1 MANFRSV
8 AFLFLSLLVAMSVA
22 GQEKPSGREE
32 SPPPQGT
39 GSPPPPD
46 PWFVGG
52 AVGLAFGDE
61 VNYIEFSPI
70 AGYRISRKFQLGA
83 TLTFRYRKDKRF
95 EPDLSTTDV
104 GGSLFGRYFVLD
116 PIFLQVEVERLNWEY
131 LVIVNDDYVAVD
143 SVYTGLYAGIG
154 YSLPMGP
161 NAAMYMSF
169 LWDFAYDSN
178 EPSPNPHPWLIRIG
192 YGVVF

>member
-1 MANFRSV
+1 MANPRSV
-8 AFLFLSLLVAMSVA
+8 VLCLLSILVATSVPA
-22 GQEKPSGREE
+22 QEEPPGREE
-32 SPPPQGT
+32 SPPPQAA
-39 GSPPPPD
+39 GSSAPPD

-70 AGYRISRKFQLGA
+70 AGYRISQKFQLGA

-131 LVIVNDDYVAVD
+131 LTIVDDEYVAVD
-143 SVYTGLYAGIG
+143 SVYTGWYAGAG
-154 YSLPMGP
+154 YILPMGP
-161 NAAMYMSF
+161 SAAMYMSF
-169 LWDFAYDSN
+169 LWDFSYDKR

-192 YGVVF
+192 YGVTF